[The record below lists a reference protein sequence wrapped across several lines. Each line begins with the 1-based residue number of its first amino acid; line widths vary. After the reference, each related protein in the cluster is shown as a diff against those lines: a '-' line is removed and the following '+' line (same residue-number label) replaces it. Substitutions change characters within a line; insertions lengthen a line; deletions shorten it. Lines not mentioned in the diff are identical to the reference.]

1 MIVTSS
7 ILREAGYPVGALKDE
22 AVISLAERQVMAAY
36 FPTTETFE
44 TSEAKDLLYA
54 LTFSLLLKRKSF
66 AARYGSVQK
75 QSQYTI
81 QADNEQI
88 RQEIRGYCRQP
99 LESYIAAY
107 NEAAE
112 AAALEAGEDYEDF
125 EPEDILEIYDKLFLI

>member
-1 MIVTSS
+1 MNVTSS

-22 AVISLAERQVMAAY
+22 AVISLAERNVTAAY
-36 FPTTETFE
+36 FPEGETFE
-44 TSEAKDLLYA
+44 TDEAKELLYA
-54 LTFSLLLKRKSF
+54 LTFGMLLKRKSF

-99 LESYIAAY
+99 LEAYIAAY
-107 NEAAE
+107 NMEAE
-112 AAALEAGEDYEDF
+112 EVF
-125 EPEDILEIYDKLFLI
+125 EPEDILEIYDRLFLI